1 MLYSKTACVQGNLLM
16 LVEPSSLIED
26 LDDEWLE
33 NNTLFPN
40 DPFYL
45 NLGPVPGGDAESGMM
60 SV

>member
-1 MLYSKTACVQGNLLM
+1 MLYSKTACVQGNLVM

-33 NNTLFPN
+33 NNALFPN

-45 NLGPVPGGDAESGMM
+45 NLGPISAGDAEAGMM
-60 SV
+60 PV